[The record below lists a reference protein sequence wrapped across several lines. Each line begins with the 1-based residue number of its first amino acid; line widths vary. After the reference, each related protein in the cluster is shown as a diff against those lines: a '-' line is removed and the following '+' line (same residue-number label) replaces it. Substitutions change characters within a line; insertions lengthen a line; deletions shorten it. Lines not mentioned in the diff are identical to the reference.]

1 TLYIG
6 VTNDV
11 VRRVDEHK
19 KKMVPGFSKKYDVD
33 KLVHVEKFT
42 HINEAIHR
50 EKCLKRWKR
59 DWKLCLIEKHNTNPN
74 K

>member
-1 TLYIG
+1 MRFYWVYILCSNRRGTLYIG

-42 HINEAIHR
+42 HINEA
-50 EKCLKRWKR
+50 
-59 DWKLCLIEKHNTNPN
+59 
-74 K
+74 